1 MGKREPEGHWETLF
15 FAEEK
20 QLNVGK
26 KDPKKLRGKMSSY
39 AFFLQTFWV

>member
-1 MGKREPEGHWETLF
+1 MRKREPEGHWATLF
-15 FAEEK
+15 FAEEN
-20 QLNVGK
+20 QLKKKK